1 MKEKNR
7 IKNFISISILI
18 FFFFQQLSFL
28 FLPYSL
34 DEKKQT
40 NNVVF
45 AELKLPEIKY
55 PELPGGIEPPQSFI
69 FKIKCAD
76 DPGDLFDKNDEFNPN
91 AKSPCKN
98 LIGPNGLFPT
108 TVKKTEFQTKLQNAG
123 YTKDNLFRYYVIYFL
138 NLLTI
143 IAVIICFGAF
153 IYGGVLYLI
162 STGKPAMLKEGKDWM
177 QAALAGLI
185 IVIASYAILYTIN
198 PQLTFFLKRKVSK
211 LSPSVNPSKGSGEE
225 VMRSVP
231 TGYLIERTLNKIQ
244 IINTFGKDVEKTID
258 DIQRETNN
266 LIKALERM
274 NIDIKSDICACG
286 SANCLGNK
294 PNPEKPCNPP
304 YEDEC
309 KKLIEEDQK
318 RIEDIIKNLEF
329 YQKKLIL
336 LEIPI
341 IIDYLD
347 LKVAALFMSNAENLA
362 DYGYFSYYQQA
373 ANQKITAQSI
383 LQFKDVSK
391 TTSTP
396 LAIESGSVYKIIQI
410 VKNTCNKNVDSA
422 NYKLLC
428 DESENSTSIM
438 SIAFNIYN
446 EGNNQWK
453 PKLDETLKKLNYWY
467 SLANST
473 SSFAKEC
480 INPQG
485 GLTILKDFVATATS
499 TINFLREKTFQIR
512 EAEDKVSPKYR
523 TFKIYLELSKI
534 ATLVDYFENKIN
546 IIRKEIDVEDPQIH
560 TNLLRECTNIRTS
573 SNNQQANQALTKALQ
588 ILDRIFFQLYYISLY
603 ADAIFAAPYAK
614 PDYATFYFNSED
626 LTNKDLMN
634 KAKEYNILSVLS
646 KKPYTKLEERYKSA
660 IQSALGTPYLDL
672 TDEEW
677 REVINT
683 ANLLLQKDE
692 VLINTIANVYARL
705 ATQNAIQQLIDKLK
719 DLVPSSYQNNQKTKI
734 FSLKQNIA
742 LAQEAN
748 GDYLFE
754 YIAQQFN
761 LFLQKFI
768 QEDLKNILMDLGMSA
783 LSQALKELGNYYPGF
798 NPNYWQSISQ
808 DLQNILD
815 ARWVDII
822 PHLQEALESKM
833 EEILPSVMTDYLN
846 EVSNAIENA
855 MDQISQKITSWIL
868 ISIENIFD
876 ALLSMVKDT
885 GKIGEMLLPYLEVLK
900 DAALSYLDIY
910 ISENVEA
917 FLESYLSEV
926 MISPISISI
935 EIGEFLNTKLKD
947 ILPEQW
953 VKDLNYSLKETLENC
968 QAKICLETL
977 NLFSN
982 AISTTQAIAD
992 GINNVINQIDD
1003 TISTTPSTLAGII
1016 APGLYQY
1023 WDKKTIY
1030 QIITE
1035 CPDQNNTKDVRCI
1048 FKNAIEKTPK
1058 DYLCDTIINNNWCGD
1073 NTCDCFE
1080 KTPLAALSKY
1090 TTSSIIEL
1098 TGGEMPTSSSILRAA
1113 GTIRIQFTIDNT
1125 SCDCQISLY
1134 DLFNTSIQNL
1144 ENQVSCK
1151 SNSNL
1156 CKPNAIDN
1164 WLKEHSLLDLIL
1176 NNNPNLDPTTT
1187 QYIKDFFEKPI
1198 SQYISDFAS
1207 TSDGKKIIAF
1217 FTTPFLSWPAFDDS
1231 ETGIQV
1237 SNILKTSTF
1246 FDLFS
1251 DQGKTP
1257 FENLLPQDLRTLK
1270 QLIFQYD
1277 KTFTQT
1283 FPGAVDFLN
1292 SWEKPWKELF
1302 LTWSCHILPENCQW
1316 FQLLDKKIVWDL
1328 LFTFFY
1334 FSGDSPTKGNF
1345 ASSTEKAE
1353 ETYRW
1358 LSRESIASL
1367 LGIGGLDKTLAG
1379 FIPLKVICKNRE
1391 YTTLD
1396 SLFNAK
1402 ISDILKD
1409 CIDEKLDYQYLKNN
1423 DNNYQNST
1431 IIQLLDNKVIDGP
1444 YNFHYFDYFL
1454 NTSIRDLFPIFL
1466 VSNNVTS
1473 SLKKIEEAPFLCKK
1487 FDSAS
1492 DDYQKYKYH
1501 ICALA
1506 YYSSNETDD
1515 AKKQKAIDYQ
1525 KGCDLVYFLDDILN
1539 KSIYQNI
1546 IRNSANTQD
1555 IFENPLKYWIEKKPP
1570 FSSTIKEILPDKV
1583 CATTSKS
1590 IAKALNFENNCSPTS
1605 DENKL
1610 YCCIPL
1616 KEPLDAF
1623 FNFNLKEW
1631 IKGVVHDTFTT
1642 YFEEHPEQL
1651 WNNVKE
1657 NVEEELEKSVYEA
1670 ISQVLGEKV
1679 VSTSTLEAISNAMT
1693 STTEEILKE
1702 TIPSLLENG
1711 IYLNDLENL

>member
-1 MKEKNR
+1 MEEKNR
-7 IKNFISISILI
+7 IKKFISISILI
-18 FFFFQQLSFL
+18 FFFSQQLSFL

-76 DPGDLFDKNDEFNPN
+76 DPGDLFDKNGEFNPN

-98 LIGPNGLFPT
+98 LIDQNA
-108 TVKKTEFQTKLQNAG
+108 TVNKTEFQNQLQNAG
-123 YTKDNLFRYYVIYFL
+123 YTKDNLFRYYFIYFL

-177 QAALAGLI
+177 QAAVGGLI
-185 IVIASYAILYTIN
+185 IVIASYAVLYTIN

-231 TGYLIERTLNKIQ
+231 TGYLIERTLKKIEVVNTLGRNIEETTDKIQ
-244 IINTFGKDVEKTID
+244 K
-258 DIQRETNN
+258 ETDK
-266 LIKALERM
+266 LVIALEKM
-274 NIDIKSDICACG
+274 NNDIKSDICGCG

-294 PNPEKPCNPP
+294 PNPKKPCNPP
-304 YEDEC
+304 HEDEC
-309 KKLIEEDQK
+309 KKLVGEDQK
-318 RIEDIIKNLEF
+318 QIENIIKNLEF

-341 IIDYLD
+341 LINYLD
-347 LKVAALFMSNAENLA
+347 LKVAAFFMGNAENLA
-362 DYGYFSYYQQA
+362 DYGYFSYYQQST
-373 ANQKITAQSI
+373 NQKIAAQSI
-383 LQFKDVSK
+383 LEFKDVSK

-396 LAIESGSVYKIIQI
+396 LAIESGSVQKIIQI
-410 VKNTCNKNVDSA
+410 VKNICNKNVDSA

-453 PKLDETLKKLNYWY
+453 SKLDETLKKLNYWY
-467 SLANST
+467 SLSNST

-480 INPQG
+480 VNQQG
-485 GLTILKDFVATATS
+485 GLAILKDFVATATS
-499 TINFLREKTFQIR
+499 TINFLREKSFQIR

-523 TFKIYLELSKI
+523 TFKIYLELSRM

-546 IIRKEIDVEDPQIH
+546 IIIKEIYVEDPQIH
-560 TNLLRECTNIRTS
+560 TNLLEQCTYIRTGQEK
-573 SNNQQANQALTKALQ
+573 NTDKALK

-742 LAQEAN
+742 LAQETN
-748 GDYLFE
+748 GDSLFE

-783 LSQALKELGNYYPGF
+783 LSQILKELGNYYPGF
-798 NPNYWQSISQ
+798 NPNYWQSISK

-947 ILPEQW
+947 TLPEQW

-992 GINNVINQIDD
+992 GIRNVINQIDD

-1058 DYLCDTIINNNWCGD
+1058 DYLCDFIKNNDWCGD
-1073 NTCDCFE
+1073 GTCNCFE
-1080 KTPLAALSKY
+1080 TTPLAALSKY

-1125 SCDCQISLY
+1125 SCDCQISVD
-1134 DLFNTSIQNL
+1134 DLFNAPIQNL
-1144 ENQVSCK
+1144 EKEKVYCN
-1151 SNSNL
+1151 NEL
-1156 CKPNAIDN
+1156 CKPSAIDN
-1164 WLKEHSLLDLIL
+1164 WLKENRPLDLL
-1176 NNNPNLDPTTT
+1176 LNNPNLDPTTT

-1207 TSDGKKIIAF
+1207 TPDGNKIIAF
-1217 FTTPFLSWPAFDDS
+1217 FTTPFLSWPAFDGS

-1283 FPGAVDFLN
+1283 FPGAVEFLN

-1328 LFTFFY
+1328 LFSAFY
-1334 FSGDSPTKGNF
+1334 FSDDSPTKGNF
-1345 ASSTEKAE
+1345 TSSTEKAE
-1353 ETYRW
+1353 ETYQW

-1367 LGIGGLDKTLAG
+1367 LGIKGLDKTLAD
-1379 FIPLKVICKNRE
+1379 FIPLNVICKNRE

-1396 SLFNAK
+1396 SLFKAK
-1402 ISDILKD
+1402 ISEILKY
-1409 CIDEKLDYQYLKNN
+1409 CIDENLDYQYLKNN
-1423 DNNYQNST
+1423 YPTST

-1444 YNFHYFDYFL
+1444 YNFHYFNYFL
-1454 NTSIRDLFPIFL
+1454 NTSIKDLFPIFL

-1473 SLKKIEEAPFLCKK
+1473 SLKQIERVPFLCQK
-1487 FDSAS
+1487 FSKNTQ
-1492 DDYQKYKYH
+1492 DYQYKYH
-1501 ICALA
+1501 ICALVF
-1506 YYSSNETDD
+1506 YSSTGTDD
-1515 AKKQKAIDYQ
+1515 EKWQKVNDCQ

-1555 IFENPLKYWIEKKPP
+1555 IFENPLKYWIENKPP
-1570 FSSTIKEILPDKV
+1570 FSSTVKEILPDKV

-1631 IKGVVHDTFTT
+1631 IKGVVHDIFTT
-1642 YFEEHPEQL
+1642 YFKEHPEQL
-1651 WNNVKE
+1651 WNNIKK

-1679 VSTSTLEAISNAMT
+1679 VSSSTIEEISKAMT

>member
-7 IKNFISISILI
+7 IKKFISISILI
-18 FFFFQQLSFL
+18 FFFSQQLSFL

-98 LIGPNGLFPT
+98 LIGQNGLFPT
-108 TVKKTEFQTKLQNAG
+108 TVKKPEFQTQLQNAG

-162 STGKPAMLKEGKDWM
+162 STGKPAMLKEGKGWM
-177 QAALAGLI
+177 QAAVAGLI

-211 LSPSVNPSKGSGEE
+211 LSPSVNPSKGFGEE

-294 PNPEKPCNPP
+294 PDPKKPCNPH
-304 YEDEC
+304 EEEC
-309 KKLIEEDQK
+309 KKLVGEGQKQIEN
-318 RIEDIIKNLEF
+318 IIKSLEF

-341 IIDYLD
+341 LINYLD
-347 LKVAALFMSNAENLA
+347 LKVAAFFMSNAENLA
-362 DYGYFSYYQQA
+362 DYGYFNYYQQA
-373 ANQKITAQSI
+373 TNQKITAQSI
-383 LQFKDVSK
+383 LEFKDVSK
-391 TTSTP
+391 TKSTP
-396 LAIESGSVYKIIQI
+396 LAIESGSVWKIVQI
-410 VKNTCNKNVDSA
+410 VKDICNKKIDSE

-438 SIAFNIYN
+438 NIALDLYN
-446 EGNNQWK
+446 EGNRQWK

-467 SLANST
+467 SLSNST

-485 GLTILKDFVATATS
+485 GLAILKDFVAAATS
-499 TINFLREKTFQIR
+499 TINFLREKSFQIR

-523 TFKIYLELSKI
+523 TFKIYLELSRI

-546 IIRKEIDVEDPQIH
+546 IIKKEIDVEDPQIH
-560 TNLLRECTNIRTS
+560 TNLLEQCTYIRTGQEK
-573 SNNQQANQALTKALQ
+573 NTDKALQ
-588 ILDRIFFQLYYISLY
+588 ILNRIFFQLYYISLY
-603 ADAIFAAPYAK
+603 ADAIFGAPYAK

-634 KAKEYNILSVLS
+634 KVKKYNILSVLS
-646 KKPYTKLEERYKSA
+646 KKPYTELEERYKSA

-672 TDEEW
+672 TDDEW

-683 ANLLLQKDE
+683 ANLLIQKDE
-692 VLINTIANVYARL
+692 VLIDTIANVYAKL

-719 DLVPSSYQNNQKTKI
+719 DLVPSSYQNNQKTKT

-742 LAQEAN
+742 LAQETN
-748 GDYLFE
+748 GDSLFE

-783 LSQALKELGNYYPGF
+783 LSQILKELGNYYPGF

-808 DLQNILD
+808 DLQNILS

-822 PHLQEALESKM
+822 PNLQEALESKM

-846 EVSNAIENA
+846 EISNAIENA
-855 MDQISQKITSWIL
+855 MDQISPKITSWIL
-868 ISIENIFD
+868 ISIEDIFD

-900 DAALSYLDIY
+900 DTALSYLDIY

-968 QAKICLETL
+968 QAKICLDTL

-1016 APGLYQY
+1016 VPGLYQY

-1035 CPDQNNTKDVRCI
+1035 CPDQSNDVRCI

-1058 DYLCDTIINNNWCGD
+1058 DYLCDFIKNNDWCGD
-1073 NTCDCFE
+1073 GTCDCFE
-1080 KTPLAALSKY
+1080 TTPLAALSKY

-1134 DLFNTSIQNL
+1134 NLFNTPIQNL

-1156 CKPNAIDN
+1156 CTPSAIDN
-1164 WLKEHSLLDLIL
+1164 WLKENRPLDLIL
-1176 NNNPNLDPTTT
+1176 NNPNLDPTTT

-1207 TSDGKKIIAF
+1207 TPDGNKIIAF
-1217 FTTPFLSWPAFDDS
+1217 FTTPFLSWPAFDGS
-1231 ETGIQV
+1231 ERGIQV

-1251 DQGKTP
+1251 DQGKTS

-1283 FPGAVDFLN
+1283 FPGAVEFLN

-1334 FSGDSPTKGNF
+1334 FSDNSSTKGNF
-1345 ASSTEKAE
+1345 ASSTEKAD
-1353 ETYRW
+1353 ETYQW
-1358 LSRESIASL
+1358 LSKNSIASL

-1379 FIPLKVICKNRE
+1379 FIPLSNDICNKKYTTKK

-1396 SLFNAK
+1396 SLFKAK
-1402 ISDILKD
+1402 ISEILKD
-1409 CIDEKLDYQYLKNN
+1409 CIDENLDYQYLKNN
-1423 DNNYQNST
+1423 YPTST

-1444 YNFHYFDYFL
+1444 YNFGYFDYFL
-1454 NTSIRDLFPIFL
+1454 KKPIRDLFPIFL

-1473 SLKKIEEAPFLCKK
+1473 SLKQIERAPFLCQK
-1487 FDSAS
+1487 FNQSS

-1501 ICALA
+1501 ICALVF
-1506 YYSSNETDD
+1506 YSSTGTDD
-1515 AKKQKAIDYQ
+1515 EKWQKAIDCQ

-1555 IFENPLKYWIEKKPP
+1555 IFENPLKYWIENKPP

-1583 CATTSKS
+1583 CANTSKS
-1590 IAKALNFENNCSPTS
+1590 IAKTLNFENNCSPTS

-1610 YCCIPL
+1610 YCCIL
-1616 KEPLDAF
+1616 VKEPLDAF

-1631 IKGVVHDTFTT
+1631 IKGIVHDTFTT
-1642 YFEEHPEQL
+1642 YFKEHPEQL
-1651 WNNVKE
+1651 WNNIKE
-1657 NVEEELEKSVYEA
+1657 NVEEELEKSVYGA

-1679 VSTSTLEAISNAMT
+1679 VSSSTIEAISNAMT
-1693 STTEEILKE
+1693 STTKEILKE